1 MLPGLGFG
9 IWTENIAREEGILVM
24 KNIRIGLS

>member
-9 IWTENIAREEGILVM
+9 IWTENIAREEGIYFGDE
-24 KNIRIGLS
+24 KY